1 MGGKSRPHQDF
12 FLTCLFYFVL
22 HEFYTSVNI
31 VLCVQGVR
39 YYWMLFSY
47 VLSSV
52 LFFRFLLS
60 PMGIG
65 EGVVPS
71 FYDARGGGLDD
82 WEGYDHYLYM
92 ILRQLPTTF
101 CFAFFL

>member
-1 MGGKSRPHQDF
+1 MGPRTRLDGRKISSPPGF
-12 FLTCLFYFVL
+12 FFDSLFYFVL

-82 WEGYDHYLYM
+82 WERYDHYLYM
-92 ILRQLPTTF
+92 ISM
-101 CFAFFL
+101 